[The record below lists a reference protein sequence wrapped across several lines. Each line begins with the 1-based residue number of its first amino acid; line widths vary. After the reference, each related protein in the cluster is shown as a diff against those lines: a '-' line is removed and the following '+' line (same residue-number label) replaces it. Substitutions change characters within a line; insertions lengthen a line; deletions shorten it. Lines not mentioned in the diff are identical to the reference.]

1 MEAFLSRKHT
11 LGDTKWEH
19 WWYKKCTRKPKL
31 LAKKDNKMVG
41 MNRYEKNPTHE
52 EQIGF
57 YEEIEESTFL
67 KYDLQEKDSIFLY
80 YTKVLGRF
88 SREQKSGYPQSR

>member
-41 MNRYEKNPTHE
+41 MNRYEKNPTHA
-52 EQIGF
+52 
-57 YEEIEESTFL
+57 
-67 KYDLQEKDSIFLY
+67 D
-80 YTKVLGRF
+80 
-88 SREQKSGYPQSR
+88 

>member
-41 MNRYEKNPTHE
+41 MNRYEKNPTHAD
-52 EQIGF
+52 QKGF
-57 YEEIEESTFL
+57 YEEIEESTF
-67 KYDLQEKDSIFLY
+67 
-80 YTKVLGRF
+80 
-88 SREQKSGYPQSR
+88 